1 MNILGSVLALCL
13 FAFICFEIVGFI
25 KDCVNRKKLKQS
37 FDKSNKKED
46 NE

>member
-1 MNILGSVLALCL
+1 MNVLGSILALCL

-37 FDKSNKKED
+37 SDKSNLKE
-46 NE
+46 EK